1 VQITTARIRQAWPTA
16 IMAVLALT
24 AVPALSA
31 CATIVDGPRS
41 GTTGAHPA
49 RTPSPV
55 DGFFGHALERQ
66 SFGSFGLDRTSILPG
81 DLPPN
86 AGATTTL
93 RVQYPADSASQLSAA
108 TGDTEHGGAQAY
120 LAWQDGPAD
129 DAYLRF
135 YVRFPTGFD
144 FVKGGKLPGLYSGR
158 MNNGG
163 KIPDGT
169 NGFSTRYMWRAAGA
183 GEVYAYLPTSTVHG
197 TSLGRGRWTW
207 PTGAWTS
214 VEQHVRL
221 NTPGLADGLIQ
232 VWLNG
237 ALVFEQTGLTYRT
250 TPSVQIEGLFFST
263 FFGGGDSSWA
273 TPRDQYAD
281 LAGFVLAKQR
291 IGP

>member
-1 VQITTARIRQAWPTA
+1 M
-16 IMAVLALT
+16 MAVLALT
-24 AVPALSA
+24 ACASIVGEPPA
-31 CATIVDGPRS
+31 TPPPRR
-41 GTTGAHPA
+41 PA

-55 DGFFGHALERQ
+55 DGFFGPTMQRQ
-66 SFGSFGLDRTSILPG
+66 DFGSFGLDRTTILPP
-81 DLPPN
+81 D
-86 AGATTTL
+86 ATRSIPAL
-93 RVQYPADSASQLSAA
+93 RVLYPADSASQLSAS
-108 TGDTEHGGAQAY
+108 TSDTEHGGAQAY

-129 DAYLRF
+129 EAYLRY
-135 YVRFPTGFD
+135 YVLFPAGYE
-144 FVKGGKLPGLYSGR
+144 FVRGGKLPGLYGGR

-169 NGFSTRYMWRAAGA
+169 NGFSTRYMWRAAGV

-207 PTGAWTS
+207 PTGGWTS

-221 NTPGLADGLIQ
+221 NTPGQADGLIQ

-237 ALVFEQTGLTYRT
+237 VLVLDQTGLTYRT
-250 TPSVQIEGLFFST
+250 TPSLQIEGVYFST

-281 LAGFVLAKQR
+281 FAGFELAKQW
-291 IGP
+291 IAP